1 MAISLTT
8 QVFNRK
14 TPLRSRQSS
23 KPVNRSSPCLTF
35 YTRSPAHSSRIDPLH
50 AGLFCLTPINQ
61 KLVRTCECLVSGY
74 GSTLHRHLPSNWPQH
89 TQWHRKLSLAGP
101 PPPSPPPPP
110 PAPHSVDLKRSFR
123 SKQTEKRC
131 QKTEEWGS
139 KEKEVRT
146 NMNFMTSFTW

>member
-1 MAISLTT
+1 M
-8 QVFNRK
+8 
-14 TPLRSRQSS
+14 RSRQSS

-35 YTRSPAHSSRIDPLH
+35 YTGSPAHSSRIDPLH

-101 PPPSPPPPP
+101 PPPPP
-110 PAPHSVDLKRSFR
+110 HTHTHTHTHTLRR
-123 SKQTEKRC
+123 LETELSI
-131 QKTEEWGS
+131 KTNRKTQSEDRGVREQRKGS
-139 KEKEVRT
+139 ADELE
-146 NMNFMTSFTW
+146 FYD

>member
-61 KLVRTCECLVSGY
+61 RLVRTCQCLVSGY
-74 GSTLHRHLPSNWPQH
+74 GSILHRHLPSNWPQH
-89 TQWHRKLSLAGP
+89 TQWDRKLSLAGP
-101 PPPSPPPPP
+101 PTPPT
-110 PAPHSVDLKRSFR
+110 PAPLRRLETELSIKTNRKTQSEDRGVREQRKRSANEHEFYD
-123 SKQTEKRC
+123 
-131 QKTEEWGS
+131 
-139 KEKEVRT
+139 
-146 NMNFMTSFTW
+146 